1 MTPTMATE
9 TICASLS
16 LNLMTRRKDVVNV
29 LKPNLVRKTKMVVWK
44 V

>member
-1 MTPTMATE
+1 MTPAMATK
-9 TICASLS
+9 TIRASLS